1 MHSAQKKVENYGKFT
16 YQNAF
21 LQLWYAKTKKTWQL
35 LKNTTLV
42 LKITLN
48 S

>member
-1 MHSAQKKVENYGKFT
+1 MHSAQIKVEKYGKFT

-21 LQLWYAKTKKTWQL
+21 LQLWYAKTKKIVAII
-35 LKNTTLV
+35 KNYHAC
-42 LKITLN
+42 INNN